1 MLFKIIVL
9 SQEHEPS
16 VEEPDIVEAKED
28 ERIVKEE
35 SAIIEQVPEV
45 KIEEEVKPTAPSA
58 PAIEDVSIA
67 TCEQTKPIIQYP
79 DLKEMRKTEPNTVS
93 ALHQR
98 QPEIIQLKPFNEEQL
113 RELYHNPELRLAETF
128 ETEFINNE
136 LSCTYKEHPLYDL
149 IKKYSQIRY
158 NLKIN
163 MLDLQGYIKAFQQNS
178 KNVWVMENRVMS
190 YEGTC
195 KDGIKCRKSEPYE

>member
-1 MLFKIIVL
+1 MK
-9 SQEHEPS
+9 
-16 VEEPDIVEAKED
+16 
-28 ERIVKEE
+28 
-35 SAIIEQVPEV
+35 
-45 KIEEEVKPTAPSA
+45 KIE
-58 PAIEDVSIA
+58 
-67 TCEQTKPIIQYP
+67 PI
-79 DLKEMRKTEPNTVS
+79 TVPGMS
-93 ALHQR
+93 QR
-98 QPEIIQLKPFNEEQL
+98 QKESLVLTPFNEEQL

-163 MLDLQGYIKAFQQNS
+163 MLDLQGFIKSFQQNS
-178 KNVWVMENRVMS
+178 KNVWIMENRIMN

-195 KDGIKCRKSEPYE
+195 KDGIKCKKTEPYE